1 MQTSVWAS
9 PPSGSSLVSSAVDI
23 QSETVPPEFGFI
35 KDISSSYSRGL
46 VAIREALI
54 QAVQVI
60 ALDSCRVNN
69 PRLRITYISNK
80 KTVIR
85 ADCQGSIG
93 CLRRRAHNRAQAT
106 LPILFLGRRRCDR
119 SLHAPAPGLACAF
132 MSSANPPSFLFVSFS
147 SAGVN

>member
-85 ADCQGSIG
+85 ADCQGASAVCG
-93 CLRRRAHNRAQAT
+93 EGLTTGLRLRYRYFFLAAGAAT
-106 LPILFLGRRRCDR
+106 AR
-119 SLHAPAPGLACAF
+119 F
-132 MSSANPPSFLFVSFS
+132 MHLRPD
-147 SAGVN
+147 